1 MADAI
6 FFWRNHKKIMSKL
19 LKKLD
24 NLLAI
29 IMQNNNLNNQE
40 YENVKKQFKE
50 EFKKSENNSFVNQGI
65 SPGYQNI

>member
-1 MADAI
+1 
-6 FFWRNHKKIMSKL
+6 MSKL